1 MNDADASPLMRQY
14 REIKRGYPDAVLL
27 FRVGDFYEMFYEDAQ
42 IASKLL
48 SIALTSRD
56 KSSANPVP
64 LCGVPY
70 HAAQAYIAKLLKAG
84 RTVALCEQV
93 EDPKLAKGLVR
104 REVVRLYTPGTLID
118 TELLSPGE
126 SHFLAAVAFS
136 DTTVPSA
143 KRQSVIGLACLDIS
157 TGEFWMTEFQGT
169 RAEVQL
175 MDELARL
182 EPRELLHPDSLAN
195 AGSCLSRLHGPRLC
209 AQPSSSFNPKDAAQL
224 LQTQFAVHSLDGFGC
239 RGLSSGIG
247 AAGAILRYVRETQP
261 TASLAHLRRIQTRWS
276 SDAMHLDS
284 ATIRNLELVRPS
296 GAGEQRLGQEQPT
309 VLSVLDRTAT
319 AMGSRLLRDWLVRP
333 LLNREAIHA
342 RLDAVG
348 ELKDRIQQRVSLRT
362 LLRDVQDIARLS
374 SRITLGVAGPR
385 ELLALKQSASALP
398 ELRSHLQ
405 PFRASLLVGALES
418 WDDCRDVH
426 DAIEQA
432 IKPDAPMALRDGGM
446 IREGYHAGVDEL
458 RKASTEGKGWIA
470 SLEAKE
476 RERTGIDSLKVR
488 YNQVFGYYIE
498 ITKTHLARVPADYI
512 RKQTL
517 VNAERFMTPELKDLE
532 ERVTGAEIKLL
543 ALEQEL
549 FEQLRGR
556 LANEVP
562 RLQAMAQTVALLD
575 VLAGLAETAALHRYV
590 KPLVD
595 ESSAILIREGRHPVI
610 EQLSSDL
617 IFVPNDTNLD
627 CEDNRLVILTGPNM
641 AGKSTYLRQVALI
654 VLLAQIGSFV
664 PAAEARI
671 GIVDRIFTRVG
682 ASDNLA
688 AGQSTFM
695 VEMIESAHILNSAT
709 VRSLILLDEIGRG
722 TSTYDGLSIAWAIAE
737 HIQDRRHLGARTL
750 FATHYHEMTQLEG
763 LREGIRNYCVAVQ
776 ERDGDVVFLRKIVP
790 GGADR
795 SYGIH
800 VAKLAGLPPTVIARA
815 QQVLAQL
822 EQPDTTIENA
832 ALSSK
837 EEPPPTSLPH
847 PHPIIEEMK
856 QIDLFSMTPL
866 DALNRLAD
874 LQRRIGPTAQDD
886 RGE

>member
-1 MNDADASPLMRQY
+1 MIDADVSPLMRQY
-14 REIKRGYPDAVLL
+14 REIKRGYPDALLL
-27 FRVGDFYEMFYEDAQ
+27 FRVGDFYEMFYTDAQ

-70 HAAQAYIAKLLKAG
+70 HAAHGYIAKLLKAG

-118 TELLSPGE
+118 TEFLSPGE
-126 SHFLAAVAFS
+126 AHFLTAVCFS
-136 DTTVPSA
+136 DATASSV
-143 KRQSVIGLACLDIS
+143 KGQSVIGLACLDIS
-157 TGEFWMTEFQGT
+157 TGEFWVTEFQGT
-169 RAEVQL
+169 QAEIQL

-182 EPRELLHPDSLAN
+182 DPREILYPDAH
-195 AGSCLSRLHGPRLC
+195 AKTISCLTRLCGPRLC
-209 AQPSSSFNPKDAAQL
+209 AQPPVSFNPKDAEQL
-224 LQTQFAVHSLDGFGC
+224 LRTQLAVHSLDGFGC
-239 RGLSSGIG
+239 RGLTAGIG

-261 TASLAHLRRIQTRWS
+261 TASLAHIRRIHTRWS
-276 SDAMHLDS
+276 TDAMHLDS
-284 ATIRNLELVRPS
+284 ATIRNLELVRPL
-296 GAGEQRLGQEQPT
+296 GTGEYRSNDIHPT
-309 VLSVLDRTAT
+309 LLSVLDRTAT
-319 AMGSRLLRDWLVRP
+319 AMGSRLLREWLVRP
-333 LLNREAIHA
+333 LLDCGSIHA
-342 RLDAVG
+342 RLEAVG
-348 ELKDRIQQRVSLRT
+348 EFKDLVQQRVSLRT
-362 LLRDVQDIARLS
+362 ALRDVQDIARLG
-374 SRITLGVAGPR
+374 SRVTLGVVGPR
-385 ELLALKQSASALP
+385 ELLALKQSVRALP
-398 ELRSHLQ
+398 ELRSHLKS
-405 PFRASLLVGALES
+405 FGAILLGGIRES
-418 WDDCRDVH
+418 WDDCRDIH
-426 DAIEQA
+426 DTIEQA
-432 IKPDAPMALRDGGM
+432 IKPDAPMSLRDGGV
-446 IREGYHAGVDEL
+446 IREGYHAGIDEL
-458 RKASTEGKGWIA
+458 RKARMEGKGWIA
-470 SLEAKE
+470 SLEARE

-498 ITKTHLARVPADYI
+498 ITKTHLSRIPSDYI

-532 ERVTGAEIKLL
+532 ERVTGAEAKLL
-543 ALEQEL
+543 TLEQEL
-549 FEQLRGR
+549 FEQLRVR

-562 RLQAMAQTVALLD
+562 RLHVMAQSVALLD
-575 VLAGLAETAALHRYV
+575 VLACLAETAALHRYV

-595 ESSAILIREGRHPVI
+595 ESHTILIREGRHPVV
-610 EQLSSDL
+610 EQLGNDL
-617 IFVPNDTNLD
+617 IFVPNDTFLD

-654 VLLAQIGSFV
+654 VLMAQIGSFV

-671 GIVDRIFTRVG
+671 GLVDRIFTRVG

-709 VRSLILLDEIGRG
+709 SRSLILLDEIGRG

-737 HIQDRRHLGARTL
+737 HIQDRRYLGARTL

-763 LREGIRNYCVAVQ
+763 LRQGVRNYCVAVQ
-776 ERDGDVVFLRKIVP
+776 EREGNVIFLRKIVP

-800 VAKLAGLPPTVIARA
+800 VAKLAGLPPTIIARA

-822 EQPDTTIENA
+822 EQPNTTIEDTPV
-832 ALSSK
+832 SS
-837 EEPPPTSLPH
+837 ENEPGASLPQ

-874 LQRRIGPTAQDD
+874 LQRRISPTGQDL
-886 RGE
+886 REQ

>member
-1 MNDADASPLMRQY
+1 MLA
-14 REIKRGYPDAVLL
+14 
-27 FRVGDFYEMFYEDAQ
+27 
-42 IASKLL
+42 
-48 SIALTSRD
+48 
-56 KSSANPVP
+56 
-64 LCGVPY
+64 GV
-70 HAAQAYIAKLLKAG
+70 
-84 RTVALCEQV
+84 C
-93 EDPKLAKGLVR
+93 
-104 REVVRLYTPGTLID
+104 
-118 TELLSPGE
+118 
-126 SHFLAAVAFS
+126 
-136 DTTVPSA
+136 
-143 KRQSVIGLACLDIS
+143 
-157 TGEFWMTEFQGT
+157 
-169 RAEVQL
+169 
-175 MDELARL
+175 
-182 EPRELLHPDSLAN
+182 
-195 AGSCLSRLHGPRLC
+195 
-209 AQPSSSFNPKDAAQL
+209 
-224 LQTQFAVHSLDGFGC
+224 
-239 RGLSSGIG
+239 
-247 AAGAILRYVRETQP
+247 
-261 TASLAHLRRIQTRWS
+261 
-276 SDAMHLDS
+276 
-284 ATIRNLELVRPS
+284 
-296 GAGEQRLGQEQPT
+296 
-309 VLSVLDRTAT
+309 
-319 AMGSRLLRDWLVRP
+319 
-333 LLNREAIHA
+333 
-342 RLDAVG
+342 
-348 ELKDRIQQRVSLRT
+348 
-362 LLRDVQDIARLS
+362 
-374 SRITLGVAGPR
+374 
-385 ELLALKQSASALP
+385 
-398 ELRSHLQ
+398 
-405 PFRASLLVGALES
+405 ES

-426 DAIEQA
+426 DAIDQTLKA
-432 IKPDAPMALRDGGM
+432 DAPLTLRDGGM

-498 ITKTHLARVPADYI
+498 ITKTHLARIPPDYI

-517 VNAERFMTPELKDLE
+517 VNAERFMTPELKELE
-532 ERVTGAEIKLL
+532 ERVTGAEMKLL

-549 FEQLRGR
+549 FEQLRVR

-562 RLQAMAQTVALLD
+562 RLHAMAHAVALLD
-575 VLAGLAETAALHRYV
+575 VLAGLAETAALHHYV

-595 ESSAILIREGRHPVI
+595 ESSTILIREGRHPVV

-617 IFVPNDTNLD
+617 IFVPNDTALD
-627 CEDNRLVILTGPNM
+627 CEGNRLVILTGPNM

-671 GIVDRIFTRVG
+671 GLVDRIFTRVG

-695 VEMIESAHILNSAT
+695 MEMIESAHILNSAT
-709 VRSLILLDEIGRG
+709 SRSLILLDEIGRG

-800 VAKLAGLPPTVIARA
+800 VAKLAGLPSTVITRA

-822 EQPDTTIENA
+822 EQPDTTIDDMSI
-832 ALSSK
+832 SSEK
-837 EEPPPTSLPH
+837 EPSRASLPQ

-874 LQRRIGPTAQDD
+874 LQRRIGPTGPDD
-886 RGE
+886 RGK

>member
-48 SIALTSRD
+48 SITLTSRD

-64 LCGVPY
+64 LCGVPH
-70 HAAQAYIAKLLKAG
+70 HAAQGYIAKLLKTG

-118 TELLSPGE
+118 TEFLSPGE
-126 SHFLAAVAFS
+126 SHFLTAVAFS
-136 DTTVPSA
+136 DTTALSA
-143 KRQSVIGLACLDIS
+143 KGQSVIGLACLDVS
-157 TGEFWMTEFQGT
+157 TGEFWITEFHGAQ
-169 RAEVQL
+169 AEIQL

-182 EPRELLHPDSLAN
+182 EPREVLHPDSHAN
-195 AGSCLSRLHGPRLC
+195 VGSCLTHLHGPRLC
-209 AQPSSSFNPKDAAQL
+209 ARPSASFNPKDAAQA
-224 LQTQFAVHSLDGFGC
+224 LQTQFAVQSLDGFGC
-239 RGLSSGIG
+239 RGLSTGIG
-247 AAGAILRYVRETQP
+247 AAGAVLRYVRETQP
-261 TASLAHLRRIQTRWS
+261 TASLAHLRHIHTRWS
-276 SDAMHLDS
+276 GDAMHLDS
-284 ATIRNLELVRPS
+284 ATIRNLELVRPLGEHRS
-296 GAGEQRLGQEQPT
+296 GQDQPT
-309 VLSVLDRTAT
+309 VLSVLDRTVT

-333 LLNREAIHA
+333 LLDCAAIHA
-342 RLDAVG
+342 RLEAVG

-362 LLRDVQDIARLS
+362 ALRDVQDIARLGT
-374 SRITLGVAGPR
+374 RVTLGVAGPR
-385 ELLALKQSASALP
+385 ELLALKQSVGSLP

-405 PFRASLLVGALES
+405 PFGASLLAAIRES
-418 WDDCRDVH
+418 WDDCRDMH

-432 IKPDAPMALRDGGM
+432 VKPDAPMALRDGGV
-446 IREGYHAGVDEL
+446 IREGYSAEIDEL

-476 RERTGIDSLKVR
+476 RERTGIDSLKIR
-488 YNQVFGYYIE
+488 YNHVFGYYIE
-498 ITKTHLARVPADYI
+498 ITKTHLTRIPPDYI

-517 VNAERFMTPELKDLE
+517 VNAERFMTPELKELE
-532 ERVTGAEIKLL
+532 ERVTGAELKLL

-549 FEQLRGR
+549 FEELRVR
-556 LANEVP
+556 LASEVS
-562 RLQAMAQTVALLD
+562 RLYTMAQAVALLD

-595 ESSAILIREGRHPVI
+595 ESSTILIREGRHPVV
-610 EQLSSDL
+610 EQLNSDL
-617 IFVPNDTNLD
+617 VFVPNDTSLD
-627 CEDNRLVILTGPNM
+627 CEGNRLVILTGPNM

-671 GIVDRIFTRVG
+671 GLVDRIFTRVG

-737 HIQDRRHLGARTL
+737 HIQDRRYLGARTL

-763 LREGIRNYCVAVQ
+763 LREGIKNYCVAVQ
-776 ERDGDVVFLRKIVP
+776 EQDGDVVFLRKIVP

-800 VAKLAGLPPTVIARA
+800 VAKLAGLPTSVIERA
-815 QQVLAQL
+815 QEVLAQL
-822 EQPDTTIENA
+822 EQTDSTTA
-832 ALSSK
+832 TPTLSS
-837 EEPPPTSLPH
+837 EQRPTQVSLPH
-847 PHPIIEEMK
+847 AHPIVDEVR

-874 LQRRIGPTAQDD
+874 LQRKVADS
-886 RGE
+886 EK

>member
-1 MNDADASPLMRQY
+1 MSDADPSPLMRQY

-56 KSSANPVP
+56 RSSTNPVP

-70 HAAQAYIAKLLKAG
+70 HASQGYIAKLLKAG

-118 TELLSPGE
+118 PEFLSPAE

-136 DTTVPSA
+136 DATAPSA
-143 KRQSVIGLACLDIS
+143 TKQSVIGLACLDVS
-157 TGEFWMTEFQGT
+157 TGEFWMTEFKGAQ
-169 RAEVQL
+169 AESQL
-175 MDELARL
+175 FDELARL
-182 EPRELLHPDSLAN
+182 EPREILLPDSLAN
-195 AGSCLSRLHGPRLC
+195 TESCLTRLHGPRLC
-209 AQPSSSFNPKDAAQL
+209 AQPSSFFNPKDATLL

-239 RGLSSGIG
+239 GGLTVGIG
-247 AAGAILRYVRETQP
+247 AAGAVLRYVRETQP
-261 TASLAHLRRIQTRWS
+261 TASLGHLRRIHTRWS
-276 SDAMHLDS
+276 GEAMHLDS
-284 ATIRNLELVRPS
+284 ATVRNLELVRPL
-296 GAGEQRLGQEQPT
+296 GAGEHRLGQDQPT

-319 AMGSRLLRDWLVRP
+319 AMGSRLLREWLVRP
-333 LLNREAIHA
+333 LLNLETIQA

-348 ELKDRIQQRVSLRT
+348 ELKDLVQQRVLLRT
-362 LLRDVQDIARLS
+362 ALRDVQDIARLG
-374 SRITLGVAGPR
+374 SRVTLGVAGPR
-385 ELLALKQSASALP
+385 ELLALKQSVNALP

-405 PFRASLLVGALES
+405 PFGASLLAGVQES
-418 WDDCRDVH
+418 WDDCRDVY
-426 DAIEQA
+426 DLIEQA
-432 IKPDAPMALRDGGM
+432 VKHDAPMSPRDGGM

-470 SLEAKE
+470 SLEARE

-498 ITKTHLARVPADYI
+498 ITKTHLARIPPDYI

-517 VNAERFMTPELKDLE
+517 VNAERFMTPELKELE
-532 ERVTGAEIKLL
+532 ERVTGAETKLL

-549 FEQLRGR
+549 FEQLRLR
-556 LANEVP
+556 LADKMP
-562 RLQAMAQTVALLD
+562 RLHAMAGAVALLD

-590 KPLVD
+590 KPVVD
-595 ESSAILIREGRHPVI
+595 ESSTILIREGRHPVV
-610 EQLSSDL
+610 ERLSSDL
-617 IFVPNDTNLD
+617 TFVPNDTSLD
-627 CEDNRLVILTGPNM
+627 CESNRLVILTGPNM

-664 PAAEARI
+664 PAGEARI
-671 GIVDRIFTRVG
+671 GLVDRIFTRVG

-709 VRSLILLDEIGRG
+709 SRSLILLDEIGRG

-750 FATHYHEMTQLEG
+750 FATHYHEMTQLEA
-763 LREGIRNYCVAVQ
+763 LHEGIRNCCVAVQ
-776 ERDGDVVFLRKIVP
+776 EREGDVVFLRKIVR

-800 VAKLAGLPPTVIARA
+800 VAKLAGLPQAVIARA

-822 EQPDTTIENA
+822 EQSDTAIEGTFT
-832 ALSSK
+832 SSDK
-837 EEPPPTSLPH
+837 ESHRASLPQ
-847 PHPIIEEMK
+847 PHPIIEEVK

-874 LQRRIGPTAQDD
+874 LQRRIGPTGQGDHKK
-886 RGE
+886 